1 MPIAHAQLHE
11 LLISTIYQ
19 LVTEIGSKSVLQ
31 KEWVTGSIS
40 HYVFFVVC
48 VQVFF
53 ILCSLTIWASNFS
66 VYPRNF
72 VKEWA
77 RSLVST
83 QPIRILSICC
93 VYFMLIMKLYLCTSD
108 QESALLLIGSK
119 VLLCSVPCLDSVGL
133 PNLQLTPNP
142 Y

>member
-77 RSLVST
+77 RSLVSPK
-83 QPIRILSICC
+83 PIRIFSILCC
-93 VYFMLIMKLYLCTSD
+93 SYSVIITVHGRPAICT
-108 QESALLLIGSK
+108 LIGWGKSSGISCPLSFK
-119 VLLCSVPCLDSVGL
+119 LFDVSDFLW
-133 PNLQLTPNP
+133 T

>member
-66 VYPRNF
+66 VYPKKLCKGMDKIIGFYPTNQN
-72 VKEWA
+72 
-77 RSLVST
+77 T
-83 QPIRILSICC
+83 
-93 VYFMLIMKLYLCTSD
+93 LYLLCLLYSDNEIITVHGRPAICT
-108 QESALLLIGSK
+108 LIGWFLVIFCGFFLKIEFPSLYTSK
-119 VLLCSVPCLDSVGL
+119 
-133 PNLQLTPNP
+133 
-142 Y
+142 

>member
-11 LLISTIYQ
+11 LLISTINQ

-66 VYPRNF
+66 VYP
-72 VKEWA
+72 KEWT

-83 QPIRILSICC
+83 QPIRIIFICC
-93 VYFMLIMKLYLCTSD
+93 IYFLWKWNNNSVRQTSNLHSHWLVQKFLSVKFLVWIMWPRLR
-108 QESALLLIGSK
+108 K
-119 VLLCSVPCLDSVGL
+119 VDDWYRF
-133 PNLQLTPNP
+133 TT
-142 Y
+142 